1 MIYCDTSVI
10 VAALFPE
17 VETERVKAWLRG
29 QPAGALA
36 ISDWVDTEVA
46 SALSIKVRTGAV
58 SSDERLE
65 ADRTWGLMA
74 RSLFTNLPVERA
86 HFQRAARLA
95 ASPVPALRGGDA
107 LHLAMAIETGGMAT
121 LDRRLRDA
129 CGAYAVPLPL

>member
-1 MIYCDTSVI
+1 MFYCDTSVI
-10 VAALFPE
+10 IAALLPE
-17 VETERVKAWLRG
+17 VETERVKGWLRG

-58 SSDERLE
+58 SPDERLE
-65 ADRTWGLMA
+65 ADRTWASMA
-74 RSLFTNLPVERA
+74 KSLFTILPVERA
-86 HFQRAARLA
+86 HFRRAARFA

-121 LDRRLRDA
+121 LDRRLREA
-129 CGAYAVPLPL
+129 CGIYAVALPF

>member
-10 VAALFPE
+10 VAALLPG
-17 VETERVKAWLRG
+17 VETQRVKAWLRA

-58 SSDERLE
+58 SPDGRLA
-65 ADRTWGLMA
+65 ADRTWASMA
-74 RSLFTNLPVERA
+74 RSLFTVLPVERA
-86 HFQRAARLA
+86 HFGRAARFA
-95 ASPVPALRGGDA
+95 ASPAPALRGGDA

-121 LDRRLRDA
+121 LDRRLREA
-129 CGAYAVPLPL
+129 STVYAVSLPL